1 MLKFYVEVGVKE
13 GHKSARL
20 KMTCSSNAA
29 VAVALIALY
38 PC

>member
-1 MLKFYVEVGVKE
+1 MLEVYVEVDVKE

-20 KMTCSSNAA
+20 KMTCSSDAA